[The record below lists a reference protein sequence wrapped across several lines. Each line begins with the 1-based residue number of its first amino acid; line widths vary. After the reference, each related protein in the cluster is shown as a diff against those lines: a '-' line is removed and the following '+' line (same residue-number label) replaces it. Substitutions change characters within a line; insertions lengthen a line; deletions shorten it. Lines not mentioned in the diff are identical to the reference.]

1 MGAVILSRLYMMVCD
16 AKAYS
21 VRKDEDTERHG
32 YTQMLLVVHM
42 LVVQLMMHHLVLG
55 CSATF

>member
-1 MGAVILSRLYMMVCD
+1 MMVCD